1 MLREQIEALQR
12 LSSVL
17 EPDSTSRANYFQSLI
32 QYTESFLSNMGDQPS
47 FVGGSHLSDSFKI
60 DATSVIDLEDALHR
74 LDEEIVN
81 KGVRTSG
88 PGYLGYIPGG
98 GLYAA
103 AMGDYLA
110 ALTNVY
116 AGVRY
121 TSPGASLLEDELIQW
136 LKKIFNFPK
145 EGVGTLTSGG
155 SIATLIALTSA
166 RDKYR
171 IIEKDQRKCVV
182 YMGENTH
189 HASHKALCVIGL
201 EHVKISYVAL
211 DEENRMV
218 PGDLEVKIVK
228 DIEEGYEPF
237 LLIASA
243 GTTNTGTIDPLES
256 LAHIAEKFKL
266 WYHVDAAYGGFFVLV
281 EEVSSQFKGIE
292 LADSLVIDPH
302 KGMFLSYGSGAVLI
316 KDKAAALHSHRYAA
330 NYLQDLDDFGL
341 DAADISPEL
350 SRNFRGLRMWLP
362 LKLHGVEAFK
372 ACLKEKLLLAQ
383 YCHQELLK
391 HGFGCSPQ
399 PDLSII
405 YFWVPAQTLEEEND
419 LTKQLL
425 KHIHQD
431 GTTYLSSTNI
441 QQRFVIRIA
450 ILSFRTKLDTIDQTI
465 EMLLRAKQKLVYG
478 E

>member
-1 MLREQIEALQR
+1 MLRAAIEALQQQ
-12 LSSVL
+12 SSAL
-17 EPDSTSRANYFQSLI
+17 EPNSASREDYFQLLKN
-32 QYTESFLSNMGDQPS
+32 YTESFLSTMEQQPS
-47 FVGGSHLSDSFKI
+47 FVGGSHVSDSFAI
-60 DATSVIDLEDALHR
+60 DETSVISLKDALHR

-98 GLYAA
+98 GLYAS

-136 LKKIFNFPK
+136 LKKIFNFPE

-166 RDKYR
+166 RDKHR
-171 IIEKDQRKCVV
+171 IIEKDPRKCVV

-189 HASHKALCVIGL
+189 HASQKALCVIGL
-201 EHVKISYVAL
+201 EKVRISYVAL

-218 PGDLEVKIVK
+218 PSDLEVKIVK
-228 DIEEGYEPF
+228 DIAEGYEPF

-256 LAHIAEKFKL
+256 LAQIAEKFNL

-281 EEVSSQFKGIE
+281 EEVASQFKGIE

-302 KGMFLSYGSGAVLI
+302 KGLFLAYGSGAVLI
-316 KDKAAALHSHRYAA
+316 KDKAAALHSHRYAV

-341 DAADISPEL
+341 DASDISPEL

-362 LKLHGVEAFK
+362 LRLHGVNAFK
-372 ACLKEKLLLAQ
+372 ACLNEKLLLAR
-383 YCHQELLK
+383 YCHEELVN

-405 YFWVPAQTLEEEND
+405 YFWVPGQTLEEEND

-431 GTTYLSSTNI
+431 GTTFLSSTYVKK
-441 QQRFVIRIA
+441 RFVIRVA
-450 ILSFRTKLDTIDQTI
+450 VLSFRTKLETIDLTI
-465 EMLLRAKQKLVYG
+465 EMLLRAKKKLVYG

>member
-1 MLREQIEALQR
+1 MLRAAIEALQQQ
-12 LSSVL
+12 SSAL
-17 EPDSTSRANYFQSLI
+17 EPNSTLREDYFQLLKN
-32 QYTESFLSNMGDQPS
+32 YTESFLSTMEQQPS
-47 FVGGSHLSDSFKI
+47 FVGGSHVSDSFAI
-60 DATSVIDLEDALHR
+60 DETSVISLKDALHR

-98 GLYAA
+98 GLYAS

-136 LKKIFNFPK
+136 LKKIFNFPE

-166 RDKYR
+166 RDKHR
-171 IIEKDQRKCVV
+171 IIEKDPRKCVV

-189 HASHKALCVIGL
+189 HASQKALCVIGL
-201 EHVKISYVAL
+201 EKVRISYVAL

-218 PGDLEVKIVK
+218 PSDLEVKIVK
-228 DIEEGYEPF
+228 DIAEGYEPF

-256 LAHIAEKFKL
+256 LAQIAEKFNL

-281 EEVSSQFKGIE
+281 EEVASQFKGIE

-302 KGMFLSYGSGAVLI
+302 KGLFLAYGSGAVLI
-316 KDKAAALHSHRYAA
+316 KDKAAALHSHRYAV

-341 DAADISPEL
+341 DASDISPEL

-362 LKLHGVEAFK
+362 LRLHGVNAFK
-372 ACLKEKLLLAQ
+372 ACLNEKLLLAR
-383 YCHQELLK
+383 YCHEELVN

-405 YFWVPAQTLEEEND
+405 YFWVPGQTLEEEND

-431 GTTYLSSTNI
+431 GTTFLSSTYVKK
-441 QQRFVIRIA
+441 RFVIRVA
-450 ILSFRTKLDTIDQTI
+450 VLSFRTKLETIDLTI
-465 EMLLRAKQKLVYG
+465 EMLLRAKKKLVYG

>member
-1 MLREQIEALQR
+1 
-12 LSSVL
+12 
-17 EPDSTSRANYFQSLI
+17 
-32 QYTESFLSNMGDQPS
+32 
-47 FVGGSHLSDSFKI
+47 
-60 DATSVIDLEDALHR
+60 
-74 LDEEIVN
+74 
-81 KGVRTSG
+81 
-88 PGYLGYIPGG
+88 
-98 GLYAA
+98 
-103 AMGDYLA
+103 
-110 ALTNVY
+110 
-116 AGVRY
+116 
-121 TSPGASLLEDELIQW
+121 
-136 LKKIFNFPK
+136 
-145 EGVGTLTSGG
+145 
-155 SIATLIALTSA
+155 LTSA
-166 RDKYR
+166 RDKHR
-171 IIEKDQRKCVV
+171 IIEKDPRKCVV

-201 EHVKISYVAL
+201 EQVKISYVKL
-211 DEENRMV
+211 DDENRMI
-218 PGDLEVKIVK
+218 PKDLEEKITK
-228 DIEEGYEPF
+228 DLEEGYEPF

-256 LAHIAEKFKL
+256 LAQIAKKFNL

-281 EEVSSQFKGIE
+281 EEVASQFKGIE

-316 KDKAAALHSHRYAA
+316 KDKAAALHSHRYSA

-341 DAADISPEL
+341 DASDISPEL

-362 LKLHGVEAFK
+362 LRLHGVNAFK
-372 ACLKEKLLLAQ
+372 ACLNEKLLLAR
-383 YCHQELLK
+383 YCHEELVN

>member
-1 MLREQIEALQR
+1 
-12 LSSVL
+12 
-17 EPDSTSRANYFQSLI
+17 
-32 QYTESFLSNMGDQPS
+32 
-47 FVGGSHLSDSFKI
+47 
-60 DATSVIDLEDALHR
+60 
-74 LDEEIVN
+74 
-81 KGVRTSG
+81 
-88 PGYLGYIPGG
+88 
-98 GLYAA
+98 
-103 AMGDYLA
+103 
-110 ALTNVY
+110 
-116 AGVRY
+116 
-121 TSPGASLLEDELIQW
+121 LEDELIQW
-136 LKKIFNFPK
+136 LKKIFNFPE

-166 RDKYR
+166 RDKHR
-171 IIEKDQRKCVV
+171 IIEKDPRKCVV

-189 HASHKALCVIGL
+189 HASQKALCVIGL
-201 EHVKISYVAL
+201 EKVRISYVAL

-218 PGDLEVKIVK
+218 PSDLEVKIVK
-228 DIEEGYEPF
+228 DIAEGYEPF

-256 LAHIAEKFKL
+256 LAQIAEKFNL

-281 EEVSSQFKGIE
+281 EEVASQFKGIE

-302 KGMFLSYGSGAVLI
+302 KGLFLAYGSGAVLI
-316 KDKAAALHSHRYAA
+316 KDKAAALHSHRYAV

-341 DAADISPEL
+341 DASDISPEL

-362 LKLHGVEAFK
+362 LRLHGVNAFK
-372 ACLKEKLLLAQ
+372 ACLNEKLLLAR
-383 YCHQELLK
+383 YCHEELVN

-405 YFWVPAQTLEEEND
+405 YFWVPGQTLEEEND

-431 GTTYLSSTNI
+431 GTTFLSSTYVKK
-441 QQRFVIRIA
+441 RFVIRVA
-450 ILSFRTKLDTIDQTI
+450 VLSFRTKLETIDLTI
-465 EMLLRAKQKLVYG
+465 EMLLRAKKKLVYG

>member
-1 MLREQIEALQR
+1 MLRAAIEALQQQ
-12 LSSVL
+12 SSAL
-17 EPDSTSRANYFQSLI
+17 EPNSASREDYFQLLKN
-32 QYTESFLSNMGDQPS
+32 YTESFLSTMEQQPS
-47 FVGGSHLSDSFKI
+47 FIGGSHVSDSFAI
-60 DATSVIDLEDALHR
+60 DETTVISLKDALHR

-98 GLYAA
+98 GLYAS

-166 RDKYR
+166 RDKHR
-171 IIEKDQRKCVV
+171 IIEKDPRKCVV

-201 EHVKISYVAL
+201 EHIRISYVAL

-218 PGDLEVKIVK
+218 PSDLEVKIVK
-228 DIEEGYEPF
+228 DIAEGYEPF

-256 LAHIAEKFKL
+256 LAQIAEKFNL

-281 EEVSSQFKGIE
+281 EEVASQFKGIE

-316 KDKAAALHSHRYAA
+316 KDKAAALHSHRYSA

-341 DAADISPEL
+341 DASDISPEL

-362 LKLHGVEAFK
+362 LRLHGVNAFK
-372 ACLKEKLLLAQ
+372 ACLNEKLLLAR
-383 YCHQELLK
+383 YCHEELVN

-405 YFWVPAQTLEEEND
+405 YFWVPGQTLDEEND

-431 GTTYLSSTNI
+431 GTTFLSSTYVKK
-441 QQRFVIRIA
+441 RFVIRVA
-450 ILSFRTKLDTIDQTI
+450 VLSFRTKLETIDLTI
-465 EMLLRAKQKLVYG
+465 EMLLRAKKKLVYG